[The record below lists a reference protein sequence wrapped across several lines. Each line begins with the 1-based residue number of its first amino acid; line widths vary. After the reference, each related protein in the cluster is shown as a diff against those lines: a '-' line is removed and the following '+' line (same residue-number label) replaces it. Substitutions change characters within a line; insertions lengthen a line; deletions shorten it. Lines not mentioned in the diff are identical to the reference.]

1 MNEWGYLLPNETEQT
16 EHLKKS
22 AGYLHTK
29 VPF

>member
-22 AGYLHTK
+22 AAHLHTK